1 MTTGP
6 GQDPAPRGQDDRA
19 YEHLAAIAAAL
30 TADGIACCLTRA
42 GTPSLTIEGPVGP
55 GSATVIIDPGTGN
68 GPGPWIDCTWTPALG
83 TTPAAIAGTITAVM
97 NAIRSAPER
106 M

>member
-1 MTTGP
+1 MLS
-6 GQDPAPRGQDDRA
+6 DPRRHPQPDHRR
-19 YEHLAAIAAAL
+19 
-30 TADGIACCLTRA
+30 
-42 GTPSLTIEGPVGP
+42 PPVGP

-83 TTPAAIAGTITAVM
+83 TTPEAIAGTITAVM